1 MSCQPLGNL
10 RRTCTIRAASRYLAP
25 CEPCKKHTT
34 CQSLRVVIPL
44 VMSSLLTLRSAV
56 RWLVSCCTLNR
67 LSMMFRLSLRDVS
80 AAFFQ
85 ILNGCARSQNV
96 CGARTHDENG
106 WISVAACENVMNTT
120 TRQHKA
126 AKAFFRAPLKKETCT
141 NQNRA
146 QPSRVAPVSHCGNN
160 LEASR
165 RSPRFG
171 KGTSNAHV
179 SCCNDPPHAP
189 E

>member
-1 MSCQPLGNL
+1 
-10 RRTCTIRAASRYLAP
+10 
-25 CEPCKKHTT
+25 
-34 CQSLRVVIPL
+34 
-44 VMSSLLTLRSAV
+44 MSSLLTPRSAV

-67 LSMMFRLSLRDVS
+67 LSMMYRLSLHDVS

-120 TRQHKA
+120 TRQHKP
-126 AKAFFRAPLKKETCT
+126 AKAFLHSPLKKEARK

-146 QPSRVAPVSHCGNN
+146 QPSRVAPVPRCGNN
-160 LEASR
+160 LEAST
-165 RSPRFG
+165 RSLHFG

-179 SCCNDPPHAP
+179 SGCRFQDRVGQLTD
-189 E
+189 